1 MRTFALQLYTVR
13 HALAR
18 DPEGT
23 LRGVCEAGYR
33 AVETAPLP
41 PEIPVRRMG
50 ELLRSFGL
58 TVTAAHA
65 DLPLG
70 ECRSEVLHTLAELG
84 ATRLIW
90 HGWPRDP
97 ECASLEGFRRLADR
111 YTEAAAVAKANGLS
125 FGLHNHWWE
134 YEPLEEVL
142 PYRFLHDTLPPEI
155 FFELD
160 VYWVRTA
167 GKDPVDIVRELG
179 PRITML
185 HLKDGPAVHGQ
196 PMTALGQGEVDIP
209 AILRATDPGV
219 TGVVELDEC
228 ATDPLEAARES
239 LRFLLAQDD

>member
-1 MRTFALQLYTVR
+1 MRTAALQLYTVR
-13 HALAR
+13 HALAQ

-23 LRGVCEAGYR
+23 LRSVCEAGYR
-33 AVETAPLP
+33 VVETAPLP
-41 PEIPVRRMG
+41 PEISVRRMG
-50 ELLRSFGL
+50 RMLREFGL

-70 ECRSEVLHTLAELG
+70 QHQSEVLDSLAELG
-84 ATRLIW
+84 ARRLIW

-97 ECASLEGFRRLADR
+97 ECGSLEGFRRLADR
-111 YTEAAAVAKANGLS
+111 YAEAAAVAKANGLS

-134 YEPLEEVL
+134 YEPLEGVS
-142 PYRFLHDTLPPEI
+142 PFRFLHATLPPEI

-160 VYWVRTA
+160 VYWAQTA

-179 PRITML
+179 PRVTML

-196 PMTALGQGEVDIP
+196 PMTALGQGEVDIQ

-239 LRFLLAQDD
+239 LRFLLAQDG

>member
-23 LRGVCEAGYR
+23 LRSVREAGYH

-41 PEIPVRRMG
+41 PEISVRRMG
-50 ELLRSFGL
+50 ELLRDFGL

-70 ECRSEVLHTLAELG
+70 ARQAEVLGTLSELG

-97 ECASLEGFRRLADR
+97 ECDSVEGFRRLASR
-111 YTEAAAVAKANGLS
+111 YGEAAAVAKANGLS

-134 YEPLEEVL
+134 YEPLEGVL
-142 PYRFLHDTLPPEI
+142 PYRFLHETLPPEI

-179 PRITML
+179 SRIMML

-209 AILRATDPGV
+209 AILRATDPAV

-228 ATDPLEAARES
+228 ATDPLEAARQS
-239 LRFLLAQDD
+239 LRFLTSAG